1 MKCSK
6 CEKDFDIKDVTSST
20 QTWSEDAMEREMN
33 NLYFECPE
41 CDTPLVMT
49 YTLQED

>member
-6 CEKDFDIKDVTSST
+6 CEKYFDIKDVA
-20 QTWSEDAMEREMN
+20 EDAMEREMN